1 MRWASP
7 ARQAALIAV
16 LNEETSGG
24 AHVLSLISL
33 SVSSAAGH
41 SPHAAMTALHVQ
53 VSGSCPAAR
62 IWLISASASACLPA
76 LPHADIVFAKLL
88 ALAGAACASSRAM
101 AARQSPVWAAS
112 VNVAALVAPVARGRV
127 LGMLTLPKLVR
138 VSADAEVAKTAT
150 SMVSK
155 LERPQR
161 KFEGKAADTQ
171 NLSGLCCSI
180 PLYRTRLEGRVR
192 HGELY

>member
-24 AHVLSLISL
+24 AHVLSPISL
-33 SVSSAAGH
+33 SVSSAACH

-76 LPHADIVFAKLL
+76 LPHADMVFAKLL

-112 VNVAALVAPVARGRV
+112 VKVAALVAPVARGRV

-138 VSADAEVAKTAT
+138 VSADAEAAKTAT
-150 SMVSK
+150 SMVSSSSAT
-155 LERPQR
+155 R
-161 KFEGKAADTQ
+161 KFEGKGADTYIS
-171 NLSGLCCSI
+171 LPHTVVGSRA
-180 PLYRTRLEGRVR
+180 PR
-192 HGELY
+192 ELY

>member
-33 SVSSAAGH
+33 SVSSAACH

-62 IWLISASASACLPA
+62 IWLINASASACLPA
-76 LPHADIVFAKLL
+76 LPHADMVFAKLL

-112 VNVAALVAPVARGRV
+112 VKVAALVAPVARGRV

-138 VSADAEVAKTAT
+138 VSADAEAAKTAT
-150 SMVSK
+150 SMVSGSSSATPAR
-155 LERPQR
+155 LR
-161 KFEGKAADTQ
+161 GKV
-171 NLSGLCCSI
+171 
-180 PLYRTRLEGRVR
+180 RTRKRTRYTSLQ
-192 HGELY
+192 